1 MVVQEESRTNRK
13 CDSNILFKNKKHEA
27 FYEENLPK
35 CRLQDVYH
43 KALVYC
49 LGLCEETR
57 RYINRIYDFNTGYV
71 KTECLKEGWQTGS
84 STKVTRIA
92 FNLYCGGTPSVYD
105 SEEMEEQLE
114 ECQSYAVD
122 DLFCCG
128 YAKYFWEAVKIRYP
142 EYCRI

>member
-49 LGLCEETR
+49 LGICEETR
-57 RYINRIYDFNTGYV
+57 RYINRIMILTQG
-71 KTECLKEGWQTGS
+71 
-84 STKVTRIA
+84 
-92 FNLYCGGTPSVYD
+92 
-105 SEEMEEQLE
+105 M
-114 ECQSYAVD
+114 
-122 DLFCCG
+122 
-128 YAKYFWEAVKIRYP
+128 
-142 EYCRI
+142 